1 MLNISIRDRRISFEK
16 FKKLVGH
23 HFKAYPNLSI
33 EDHYTKLTGRKVA
46 TKSSGKKSKE
56 L

>member
-1 MLNISIRDRRISFEK
+1 MLNISIRDKRISFEK

-33 EDHYTKLTGRKVA
+33 EEYYERLTGRSAKKP
-46 TKSSGKKSKE
+46 TKKNSKSN
-56 L
+56 